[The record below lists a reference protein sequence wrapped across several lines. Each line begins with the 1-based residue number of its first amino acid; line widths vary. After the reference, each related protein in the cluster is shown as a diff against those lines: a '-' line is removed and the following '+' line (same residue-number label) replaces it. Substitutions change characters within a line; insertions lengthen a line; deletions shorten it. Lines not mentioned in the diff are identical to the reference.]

1 MTSVAYLY
9 YKEGG
14 STRHARIGNNTLY
27 YIFSQGNKGQSIS
40 PPSNYS
46 CRKPM
51 FQLKRTPKHTR

>member
-14 STRHARIGNNTLY
+14 STRHAIFGNNTLY
-27 YIFSQGNKGQSIS
+27 YIFSQGNKGQSI
-40 PPSNYS
+40 PPLSNHSY
-46 CRKPM
+46 RKPM